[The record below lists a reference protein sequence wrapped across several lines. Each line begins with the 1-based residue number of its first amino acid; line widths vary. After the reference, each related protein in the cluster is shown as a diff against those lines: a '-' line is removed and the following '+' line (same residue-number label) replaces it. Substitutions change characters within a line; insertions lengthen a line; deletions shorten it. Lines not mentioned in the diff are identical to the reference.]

1 MLVLPQLFMLFF
13 IAAVGALLRKWQV
26 LTDPV
31 IKGVSDIV
39 TLATNPAHR
48 VFCCFKCR
56 KNRYAKNLVVHA
68 YYDGTRFYCSPEKGC
83 AV

>member
-1 MLVLPQLFMLFF
+1 MSTVHVYRARAQP
-13 IAAVGALLRKWQV
+13 ATSYH
-26 LTDPV
+26 TDL
-31 IKGVSDIV
+31 G